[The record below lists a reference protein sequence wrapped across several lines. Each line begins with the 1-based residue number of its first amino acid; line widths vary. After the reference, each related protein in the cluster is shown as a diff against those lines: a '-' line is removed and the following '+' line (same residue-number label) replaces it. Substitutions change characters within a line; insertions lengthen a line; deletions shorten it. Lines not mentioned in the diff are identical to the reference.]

1 MPSATNRV
9 DVHHHVIP
17 QFFIEA
23 VAKGGYTATSYRP
36 YPDWSPEISLNLMDQ
51 AGVAK
56 AYLFCSAPGI
66 YFGDKPRA
74 CELGRRCNE
83 YLAGLVDAH
92 PDRFGAF
99 AVLPL
104 PDIDGALAEI
114 EHALDELKL
123 DGIGLMTQVG
133 GQYQGNTE
141 FEPVYAE
148 LNRRKR
154 PIFIHPTYLP
164 RTEAKD
170 MEVPHAIIEYP
181 FDTTRAVTN
190 MIFTG
195 LLERQPDL
203 RFILPHGGG
212 CLPFLANR
220 IAIFDHLPKFR
231 DNFPQG
237 SAAYL
242 KRLYYDTAVIGDSAP
257 IGALQAMA
265 GPSQILFGTDYPY
278 IDAEVVLA
286 QTAGTDA
293 HAGFDRAARRM
304 MERENAES
312 LFAAQGPEAGMGD

>member
-1 MPSATNRV
+1 MPSATNRH

-17 QFFIEA
+17 EFFKDA

-36 YPDWSPEISLNLMDQ
+36 YPEWSPEISLALMDR
-51 AGVAK
+51 AGVEK
-56 AYLFCSAPGI
+56 AYLSFSAPGI
-66 YFGDKPRA
+66 YFGDKQAA

-83 YLAGLVDAH
+83 YLAGLTDAH
-92 PDRFGAF
+92 ADRFGAF

-133 GQYQGNTE
+133 GQYQGNAE

-148 LNRRKR
+148 LNKRKR

-164 RTEAKD
+164 KTEAKD
-170 MEVPHAIIEYP
+170 MEVPDAIIEYP
-181 FDTTRAVTN
+181 FDTTRTVAN

-195 LLERQPDL
+195 LLERHPDL

-220 IAIFDHLPKFR
+220 IQIFDHLPKFR
-231 DNFPQG
+231 DNFPRG

-242 KRLYYDTAVIGDSAP
+242 RRLYYDTAVIGDSAP

-278 IDAEVVLA
+278 LADEVILD

-293 HAGFDRAARRM
+293 HGGFDQAGRRM
-304 MERENAES
+304 MEHENAEK
-312 LFAAQGPEAGMGD
+312 LFAVQDA